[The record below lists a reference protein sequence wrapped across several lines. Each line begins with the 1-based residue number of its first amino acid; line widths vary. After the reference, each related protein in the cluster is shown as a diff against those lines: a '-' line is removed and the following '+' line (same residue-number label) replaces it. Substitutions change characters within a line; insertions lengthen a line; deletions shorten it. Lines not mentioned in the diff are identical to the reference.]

1 MTATYR
7 LQTDRGELVAE
18 TEGTL
23 FTGGNPKI
31 VTWGT
36 RTFVFHEFRVIKGD
50 TPLFVYREA
59 FAYAL
64 VGLPS

>member
-31 VTWGT
+31 VTWG
-36 RTFVFHEFRVIKGD
+36 
-50 TPLFVYREA
+50 LFVYREA